1 MITKSFTISFVIDL
15 LIILKVLF
23 LKSEKKRFED
33 YKILKSETSEITRK
47 KFSEIVKS
55 EINKISQVCENSHYD
70 LRSLKYSLKLDQVNS
85 ANLLFEFWSL
95 FFLF

>member
-33 YKILKSETSEITRK
+33 YKILNRETSEITRK
-47 KFSEIVKS
+47 KFTEIVKS
-55 EINKISQVCENSHYD
+55 EINKISFY
-70 LRSLKYSLKLDQVNS
+70 YSPSFQS
-85 ANLLFEFWSL
+85 ASN
-95 FFLF
+95 